1 MSEHPAERW
10 NAASGY
16 LVILLGIAGTAF
28 ERGSPPLTAPI
39 EEVAAFWS
47 MYQRE
52 LLAQSVMFVLSA
64 GAYLWFFASL
74 RGVLLQAEG
83 GTGTLSTVAF
93 GAGIVSAGLQ
103 MIQHEAEFE
112 SLKVSFPAGRL
123 YWRRSSAARMA
134 PGRRARK

>member
-10 NAASGY
+10 NAASRY
-16 LVILLGIAGTAF
+16 LVILLGIAGIAF

-39 EEVAAFWS
+39 EEVTAFW
-47 MYQRE
+47 
-52 LLAQSVMFVLSA
+52 
-64 GAYLWFFASL
+64 FFGSL

-93 GAGIVSAGLQ
+93 GAGIVSAGLR